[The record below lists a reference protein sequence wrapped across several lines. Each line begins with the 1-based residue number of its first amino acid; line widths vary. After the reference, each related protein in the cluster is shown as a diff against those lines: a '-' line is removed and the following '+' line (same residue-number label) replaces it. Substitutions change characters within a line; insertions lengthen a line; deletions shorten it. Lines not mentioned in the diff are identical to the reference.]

1 MVLETADEENLKE
14 VNEQDTYM
22 KDVYQKELG
31 KDFKS
36 FSDGVCT
43 GEVSTYE
50 ES

>member
-1 MVLETADEENLKE
+1 MVLETADEENLRE

-31 KDFKS
+31 KAFKS

-43 GEVSTYE
+43 GEASTFE